1 MSKTVELVEDWKYHE
16 IEYDNLKT
24 LNDFKNLF
32 KGMGMRIG
40 IDHASEDGQ
49 ERLKELLD
57 KGLVKPIEDEQ

>member
-32 KGMGMRIG
+32 K
-40 IDHASEDGQ
+40 
-49 ERLKELLD
+49 
-57 KGLVKPIEDEQ
+57 VYF